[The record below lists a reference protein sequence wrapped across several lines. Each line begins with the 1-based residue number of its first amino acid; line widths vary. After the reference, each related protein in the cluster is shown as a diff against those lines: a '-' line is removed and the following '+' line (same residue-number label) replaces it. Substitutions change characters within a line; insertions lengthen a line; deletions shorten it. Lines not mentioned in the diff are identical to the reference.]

1 MLSAAIACTQD
12 TEARLL
18 RAQEQLNRQ
27 LGQTNFALDS
37 SRRHF
42 QILIEGIVDYAIFL
56 LDTAGRVASWNKAA
70 EHMIGYGADEIIGK
84 HFGIF
89 YRPDERRAGEPNRA
103 LEWAIQKGKHEV
115 EGWRIKK
122 NGTLF
127 FITGSVTSIRD
138 NSGNLIGFANVVR
151 DATERLDTQE
161 KLVQAREQ
169 LARRRRWRRSAS

>member
-1 MLSAAIACTQD
+1 M
-12 TEARLL
+12 
-18 RAQEQLNRQ
+18 
-27 LGQTNFALDS
+27 
-37 SRRHF
+37 
-42 QILIEGIVDYAIFL
+42 IEGIVDYAIFV

-70 EHMIGYGADEIIGK
+70 EQIIGYTSDEIIGK

-103 LEWAIQKGKHEV
+103 LDWAVQKGKHDV

-127 FITGSVTSIRD
+127 FVTGSVTSIHD
-138 NSGNLIGFANVVR
+138 NAGNLIGFANVIR
-151 DATERLDTQE
+151 DATERRNTQE

-169 LARRRRWRRSAS
+169 LAWLRKWKPSASSPAASPTISTIC